1 MTGFGVPRCLRVV
14 ASAVGLLLCGMMLP
28 ALLGRAGVAAQD
40 QSNRVPILAY
50 HNVDYSGS
58 AYSVTPEQLD
68 AQCRWLLDNG
78 YTPVSIDAFWDAAMG
93 NSTLP
98 PNPVMLTDD
107 DGWSSAPVFA
117 QIVAQYGFPATFF
130 INNVSPLTTD
140 QIANL
145 AGFGAVEAHTVTHAH
160 LNGLDYDGQF
170 TEINTNK
177 TFLEQTTGQ
186 PVRFLAWPF
195 GERNDS
201 AIQAAKD
208 SGMVA
213 AFGLGGNAAWI
224 GALDPYQIPRILIE
238 VGDDLTS
245 FAAKVNG
252 A

>member
-1 MTGFGVPRCLRVV
+1 MTGLGAMRRARVLFG
-14 ASAVGLLLCGMMLP
+14 AAGLLLCWSVLP
-28 ALLGRAGVAAQD
+28 ALLGVATVAAQD
-40 QSNRVPILAY
+40 QSTRVPILAY

-93 NSTLP
+93 NSALP
-98 PNPVMLTDD
+98 PYPVVLTDD

-117 QIVAQYGFPATFF
+117 EIVSRYGFPATFF

-145 AGFGAVEAHTVTHAH
+145 ARFGAVEAHTVTHAH
-160 LNGLDYDGQF
+160 LAGLDYDGQF
-170 TEINTNK
+170 AEINTNK
-177 TFLEQTTGQ
+177 TFLEQSTGQ

-195 GERNDS
+195 GERDDS

-208 SGMVA
+208 AGMVA
-213 AFGLGGNAAWI
+213 AFGLGGNAAQI

-252 A
+252 G